1 MFSKYRRI
9 NRSFTSKQGHTFQN
23 DHAVSLLYILKDR
36 LLRHEFAQSAA
47 VMESLAYVMDVIPS
61 IYRKVGIEVL
71 SHRPQDYGR
80 CLQFMKQIF
89 SVHQSTS
96 RVREEMLLEMCL
108 FIASHGNLAESYDI
122 MTSHVSADPFKSNP
136 LIVGYCG
143 LMAYLLWKEEIR
155 KGEELATPTS
165 GYRAGSLDL
174 QEVHSEALDS
184 RGESP
189 VSREAEVK
197 VTALASSALLHF
209 EQLSSM
215 MSQHDCSVSMFVH
228 KHAQLLERL
237 GRQTDALNVLL
248 RYQESCPRE
257 INANRYVCDHLR
269 THCPDSIELRT
280 HHLAVLVQLDESC
293 TEVMEL
299 LELQLHTDGT
309 HNIRNMF
316 ETLVKFLDYPCN
328 GADPRGWSLLR
339 QIQLLWPEYSSSEL
353 WTTRLHWWRK
363 LYPHITQE

>member
-1 MFSKYRRI
+1 MVQYGLSSCWVR
-9 NRSFTSKQGHTFQN
+9 GHTFQN

-61 IYRKVGIEVL
+61 IYRK
-71 SHRPQDYGR
+71 
-80 CLQFMKQIF
+80 
-89 SVHQSTS
+89 
-96 RVREEMLLEMCL
+96 REEMLLEMCL

-165 GYRAGSLDL
+165 GYRGSLDL

-189 VSREAEVK
+189 MSREAEVK

-237 GRQTDALNVLL
+237 GRQTDALHVLL

-257 INANRYVCDHLR
+257 INANR
-269 THCPDSIELRT
+269 SA
-280 HHLAVLVQLDESC
+280 AV
-293 TEVMEL
+293 
-299 LELQLHTDGT
+299 
-309 HNIRNMF
+309 
-316 ETLVKFLDYPCN
+316 
-328 GADPRGWSLLR
+328 
-339 QIQLLWPEYSSSEL
+339 
-353 WTTRLHWWRK
+353 
-363 LYPHITQE
+363 